1 MSCTFW
7 NLRRREAAKAKAKV
21 ETTVI
26 KEEQVIEE
34 QVVEEEQIVEE
45 EQVVE
50 QAEEETVSEVQETTK
65 PAKKAVRRKNDKG
78 TD

>member
-34 QVVEEEQIVEE
+34 QVVEEQIVEE

-50 QAEEETVSEVQETTK
+50 QVKEETVSEVQETTK